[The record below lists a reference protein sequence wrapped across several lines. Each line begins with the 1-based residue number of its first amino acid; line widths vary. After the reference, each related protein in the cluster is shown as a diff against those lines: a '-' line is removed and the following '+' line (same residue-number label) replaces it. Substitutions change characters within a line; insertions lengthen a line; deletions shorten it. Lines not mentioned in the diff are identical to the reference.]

1 MITAH
6 GGALGTIRNSKLYF
20 ARVDSYLCDTL
31 EVDIRKKGG
40 RLYLN
45 HAPRFITLAGTLSL
59 EYAFEVI
66 KSKDLFINC
75 DLKSKGLARDVESLA
90 LRMGVED
97 KLIFT
102 GSITE
107 KEAATLT
114 YGKAFFNKLDG
125 IAYAAGNA
133 GEIKRRLESYN
144 SSVFAGINVN
154 KWLVTEEFIHECVDQ
169 GIKVSL
175 FTINNRHEAL
185 KYATMG
191 LYNITTNI
199 PDTVYSIVGNIS
211 SGKTTLNY

>member
-20 ARVDSYLCDTL
+20 ARADSYLCDTL
-31 EVDIRKKGG
+31 EVDVRRKGG

-45 HAPRFITLAGTLSL
+45 HTPRFITLMGTLSL
-59 EYAFEVI
+59 AYAFDVV
-66 KSKDLFINC
+66 KDKDMLINC
-75 DLKSKGLARDVESLA
+75 DLKSRGIAQAVESLA
-90 LRMGVED
+90 LEMGVAD

-107 KEAATLT
+107 KEASELT
-114 YGKAFFNKLDG
+114 CGMAFFNSLDG
-125 IAYAAGNA
+125 ISYSAGNA
-133 GEIKRRLESYN
+133 GEIKRRLDSYN
-144 SSVFAGINVN
+144 SKVFAGINVN
-154 KWLVTEEFIHECVDQ
+154 KWLVTDEFIRECVAE

-175 FTINNRHEAL
+175 FTINSRREAL

-211 SGKTTLNY
+211 SGKATMNF